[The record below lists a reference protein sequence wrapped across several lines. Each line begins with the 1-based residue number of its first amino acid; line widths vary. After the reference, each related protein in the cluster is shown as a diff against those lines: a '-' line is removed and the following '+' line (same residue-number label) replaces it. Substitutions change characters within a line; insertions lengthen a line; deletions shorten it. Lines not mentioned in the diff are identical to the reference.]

1 MARKASEIYSS
12 FFFPFENKKMPL
24 LNSNKEK
31 SIHEV
36 KSYFCSLV
44 KQELNNLVEQGVP
57 HEVAVK
63 SLLSRIVQNI
73 QHPNEDDVVQV
84 MSLHSMNRDD
94 AVRAL
99 IVKHELARLKL
110 LGLDVIEAV
119 NELTDKI
126 KLPSGGHT
134 ARNVPK
140 EVPAISSKKRHFAS
154 DKKRSRDGY
163 NGRIHICKKPK
174 L

>member
-1 MARKASEIYSS
+1 M
-12 FFFPFENKKMPL
+12 
-24 LNSNKEK
+24 
-31 SIHEV
+31 
-36 KSYFCSLV
+36 
-44 KQELNNLVEQGVP
+44 
-57 HEVAVK
+57 
-63 SLLSRIVQNI
+63 QNI

-154 DKKRSRDGY
+154 NYAQIHNKKMKTQRFFASDKKRSRDGY